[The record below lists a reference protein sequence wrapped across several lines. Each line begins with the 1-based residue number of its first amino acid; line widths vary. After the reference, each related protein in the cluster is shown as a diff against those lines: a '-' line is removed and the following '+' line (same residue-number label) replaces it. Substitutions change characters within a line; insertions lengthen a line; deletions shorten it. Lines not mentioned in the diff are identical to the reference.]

1 MLNVKNACYNCRKR
15 APHCHATCPDYAEFS
30 KKNAERRDA
39 RSKERSAKQ
48 GFYEHVGK
56 TIANVR
62 RRTR

>member
-1 MLNVKNACYNCRKR
+1 MKSHKR
-15 APHCHATCPDYAEFS
+15 ITEQQA
-30 KKNAERRDA
+30 
-39 RSKERSAKQ
+39 KERSAKQ